1 MAGQDYERV
10 SLKTRWSKLDG
21 ARNSVLDRAKQCTEL
36 TIPSLL
42 VDSAHTE
49 DVKLDTPYQ
58 SLGARAVNNLAS
70 KLLVSLLPPN
80 APFFRF
86 VPDKMAMLELEEQ
99 NPGSMTDV
107 QDRLADIERALAA
120 QIEREALRVPIFEAL
135 KLLVATG
142 NALVYRDKD
151 EGTRVFNLNNYVVKR
166 SPEGK
171 IKEILTKEVVNPS
184 DLPEEMRGDA
194 DEDKDVEL
202 FTCVKWNGTNFDAWQ
217 EALDQEIPGTRG
229 TFKLENLPYIP
240 LRWTSIHNEDY
251 GRGLVEQ
258 YLGDLRSLESLAM
271 SIVEASAAA
280 AKILFFVDPVGSTNI
295 STVAKA
301 RSGSIVKGRAGD
313 VSTLQMDKS
322 HDLNIA
328 YQTMNDIQRR
338 LASAFLLNESARRD
352 AERVTAEEVRLMAG
366 ELEDALGG
374 IYSILTQELQLPL
387 IKLLM
392 LSSKVKFPDGLV
404 EPVIVTGVEALG
416 RGHDYNKLVQFAQTL
431 QQLLGPEIFA
441 QHTNVSAVIEQIGT
455 SLGIDTA
462 GIIKSEQ
469 QLQMEQQAA
478 EEAQKQMMM
487 EQVGQTGMMAAAQAG
502 GESVGSGEGM
512 AAMMQGVMQQQQ
524 G

>member
-1 MAGQDYERV
+1 MEMEKV
-10 SLKTRWSKLDG
+10 SLKSRWAKLDSERS
-21 ARNSVLDRAKQCTEL
+21 AVIDRATQCTEL

-42 VDSAHTE
+42 VDTSHTE
-49 DVKLDTPYQ
+49 EAALATPYQ

-70 KLLVSLLPPN
+70 KLLLSLLPPN

-86 VPDKMAMLELEEQ
+86 VPDKMAMMELEEK
-99 NPGSMTDV
+99 NPGSLAQV
-107 QDRLADIERALAA
+107 QERLGDLERGLAA
-120 QIEREALRVPIFEAL
+120 QIEREALRVPVFEAL

-142 NALVYRDKD
+142 NALIFRDKN
-151 EGTRVFNLNNYVVKR
+151 EGTRVFNLNAYVVKR
-166 SPEGK
+166 SPEGT
-171 IKEILTKEVVNPS
+171 LKEVMTREQVS
-184 DLPEEMRGDA
+184 HDDLPEGLDTKGSET
-194 DEDKDVEL
+194 KDIDL
-202 FTCVKWNGTNFDAWQ
+202 FTCVKWNGTKYDVWQ
-217 EALDQEIPGTRG
+217 EALGQEIPGTRG
-229 TFKLENLPYIP
+229 TYTKKNLPYMP
-240 LRWTSIHNEDY
+240 LRWTSVHNEDY

-258 YLGDLRSLESLAM
+258 YIGDLRSLEALAM

-280 AKILFFVDPVGSTNI
+280 AKVLFFVDPVGSTQI

-301 RSGSIVKGRAGD
+301 PSGAIVKGRSSD

-392 LSSKVKFPDGLV
+392 LTSKVKFPEGLV
-404 EPVIVTGVEALG
+404 EPIIVTGVEALG
-416 RGHDYNKLVQFAQTL
+416 RGHDYNKLVQFSQTL

-441 QHTNVSAVIEQIGT
+441 QYTNVDAVIEQIGT
-455 SLGIDTA
+455 SLGIETD
-462 GIIKSEQ
+462 GLIKSKEQIQAEQ
-469 QLQMEQQAA
+469 QQ
-478 EEAQKQMMM
+478 
-487 EQVGQTGMMAAAQAG
+487 
-502 GESVGSGEGM
+502 
-512 AAMMQGVMQQQQ
+512 AMMQQMSQQGMGAAAESGGKAAGEQMGGGMAQQMMQQMQQ
-524 G
+524 GQQQ

>member
-1 MAGQDYERV
+1 MEMERV
-10 SLKTRWSKLDG
+10 SLKSRWTKLDSERS
-21 ARNSVLDRAKQCTEL
+21 AVIDRAKQCTEL

-42 VDSAHTE
+42 VDTTHTE
-49 DVKLDTPYQ
+49 EVTLSTPYQ

-70 KLLVSLLPPN
+70 KLLLSLLPPN

-86 VPDKMAMLELEEQ
+86 VPDKLAVQELEESKAGSATEIQ
-99 NPGSMTDV
+99 NK
-107 QDRLADIERALAA
+107 LADLERGLSA

-151 EGTRVFNLNNYVVKR
+151 NGTRVFNLNAYVVKR
-166 SPEGK
+166 RPEGK
-171 IKEILTKEVVNPS
+171 HKELMTREQVRAD
-184 DLPEEMRGDA
+184 DLPEGMQTDSS
-194 DEDKDVEL
+194 EDKDIDL
-202 FTCVKWNGTNFDAWQ
+202 FTQVKWNGKSWDVFQ
-217 EALDQEIPGTRG
+217 EALDQEVPGTSG
-229 TFKLENLPYIP
+229 TYTVKNLPYMP

-258 YLGDLRSLESLAM
+258 YLGDLRSLEALSM

-280 AKILFFVDPVGSTNI
+280 AKVLFFVDPVGTTNI

-301 RSGSIVKGRAGD
+301 ASGSIVKGRASD
-313 VSTLQMDKS
+313 VTTLQMDKS

-387 IKLLM
+387 IKLM
-392 LSSKVKFPDGLV
+392 MITSKIKFPEGLV

-416 RGHDYNKLVQFAQTL
+416 RGHDYNKLVQFSQTL

-441 QHTNVSAVIEQIGT
+441 QHTNVNAVIEQIGT
-455 SLGIDTA
+455 SLGIETE
-462 GIIKSEQ
+462 GIIKSPEQLQAEQ
-469 QLQMEQQAA
+469 QQAMQQQLAQQGMGAAA
-478 EEAQKQMMM
+478 ESGGK
-487 EQVGQTGMMAAAQAG
+487 AG
-502 GESVGSGEGM
+502 GEQMGGEM
-512 AAMMQGVMQQQQ
+512 AQQMMQQMQQGAQ
-524 G
+524 

>member
-1 MAGQDYERV
+1 MDKV
-10 SLKTRWSKLDG
+10 SLKSRWTKLDSE
-21 ARNSVLDRAKQCTEL
+21 RSTVLDRAKECTEL

-42 VDSAHTE
+42 VDTTHSEE
-49 DVKLDTPYQ
+49 DTLSTPYQ

-70 KLLVSLLPPN
+70 KLLLSLLPPN

-86 VPDKMAMLELEEQ
+86 VPDKLAMMELEGKQE
-99 NPGSMTDV
+99 GAMVEV
-107 QDRLADIERALAA
+107 QERLADLERGLSA
-120 QIEREALRVPIFEAL
+120 QIEREALRVPIFESL

-142 NALVYRDKD
+142 NALVFRDKD
-151 EGTRVFNLNNYVVKR
+151 EGTRVFNLNAYCVKR

-171 IKEILTKEVVNPS
+171 LKEIITREQVEFD
-184 DLPEEMRGDA
+184 DLPEGMTTDTSKGKSID
-194 DEDKDVEL
+194 L
-202 FTCVKWNGTNFDAWQ
+202 FTSVKWNGKSYDVFQ
-217 EALDQEIPGTRG
+217 EALDLEVPGTRG
-229 TFKLENLPYIP
+229 TYTTKTLPYLP

-258 YLGDLRSLESLAM
+258 YLGDLRSLEGLAM

-280 AKILFFVDPVGSTNI
+280 AKVLFFVDPVGSTQI

-301 RSGSIVKGRAGD
+301 ASGAIVKGRAQD

-322 HDLNIA
+322 HDLNVA

-387 IKLLM
+387 IKLMM
-392 LSSKVKFPDGLV
+392 LTSKIKFPEGLV

-416 RGHDYNKLVQFAQTL
+416 RGHDYNKLVQFSQTL

-441 QHTNVSAVIEQIGT
+441 QYTNVDAVIEQIGT
-455 SLGIDTA
+455 SLGIETK
-462 GIIKSEQ
+462 GLVKSQEQIQQEQ
-469 QLQMEQQAA
+469 QQAMQQ
-478 EEAQKQMMM
+478 QLSQ
-487 EQVGQTGMMAAAQAG
+487 QGMDAAAVSAGKTG
-502 GESVGSGEGM
+502 GEQMGGPM
-512 AAMMQGVMQQQQ
+512 AEAMMQQGGAQQ
-524 G
+524 

>member
-1 MAGQDYERV
+1 MDRV
-10 SLKTRWSKLDG
+10 SLKSRWTKLDSE
-21 ARNSVLDRAKQCTEL
+21 RSTVLDRAEECTKL

-42 VDSAHTE
+42 VDTTHSEQDT
-49 DVKLDTPYQ
+49 LSTPYQ

-70 KLLVSLLPPN
+70 KLLLSLLPPN

-86 VPDKMAMLELEEQ
+86 VPDKLAMMEIEEQQEGAMAQIQEKLADLEL
-99 NPGSMTDV
+99 G
-107 QDRLADIERALAA
+107 LAA
-120 QIEREALRVPIFEAL
+120 QIEREALRVPIFESL

-142 NALVYRDKD
+142 NALVYRDKG
-151 EGTRVFNLNNYVVKR
+151 EGTRVFNLNAYCVKR

-171 IKEILTKEVVNPS
+171 LKEIITREQVEFD
-184 DLPEEMRGDA
+184 DLPEGMTTDSSKGKSID
-194 DEDKDVEL
+194 L
-202 FTCVKWNGTNFDAWQ
+202 FTSVKWNGKSYDVFQ
-217 EALDQEIPGTRG
+217 EALDLEVPGTRG
-229 TFKLENLPYIP
+229 TYTTKTLPYLP

-258 YLGDLRSLESLAM
+258 YLGDLRSLEGLAM

-280 AKILFFVDPVGSTNI
+280 AKVLFFVDPVGSTQI

-301 RSGSIVKGRAGD
+301 TSGAIVKGRAAD

-322 HDLNIA
+322 HDLNVA

-387 IKLLM
+387 IKLMM
-392 LSSKVKFPDGLV
+392 LTSKIKFPEGLV

-416 RGHDYNKLVQFAQTL
+416 RGHDYNKLVQFSQTL

-441 QHTNVSAVIEQIGT
+441 QYTNVDAVIEQIGT
-455 SLGIDTA
+455 SLGIETK
-462 GIIKSEQ
+462 GLIKSREQIQQEQQQAQEQ
-469 QLQMEQQAA
+469 QLMQQGMDATAIAGGKSAGEQMGGSM
-478 EEAQKQMMM
+478 AQQMM
-487 EQVGQTGMMAAAQAG
+487 QQG
-502 GESVGSGEGM
+502 G
-512 AAMMQGVMQQQQ
+512 AQQQ
-524 G
+524 

>member
-1 MAGQDYERV
+1 MEMDKY
-10 SLKTRWSKLDG
+10 SLKSRWAKLDG
-21 ARNSVLDRAKQCTEL
+21 ARSAVIDRAQQCAEL

-42 VDSAHTE
+42 VQDSHTE
-49 DVKLDTPYQ
+49 EVTLSTPYQ
-58 SLGARAVNNLAS
+58 SLGARAVNNLSS
-70 KLLVSLLPPN
+70 KLLLSLLPPN

-86 VPDKMAMLELEEQ
+86 VPDKMAMMELEEKQ
-99 NPGSMTDV
+99 PGAMAQV
-107 QDRLADIERALAA
+107 QERLGDLERGLAA
-120 QIEREALRVPIFEAL
+120 QIEREALRVPVFEAL

-142 NALVYRDKD
+142 NALIYRDKD
-151 EGTRVFNLNNYVVKR
+151 EGTRVYNLNAYVIKR
-166 SPEGK
+166 SPEGTV
-171 IKEILTKEVVNPS
+171 KEIMTREQVRHD
-184 DLPEEMRGDA
+184 DLPEGLDTTGS
-194 DEDKDVEL
+194 EDKDIDL
-202 FTCVKWNGTNFDAWQ
+202 FTCIKWNGTKYDVWQ
-217 EALDQEIPGTRG
+217 EALEQEIPGTRG
-229 TFKLENLPYIP
+229 TYTKKNLPYMP

-258 YLGDLRSLESLAM
+258 YLGDLRSLEALAM

-280 AKILFFVDPVGSTNI
+280 AKVLFFVDPVGSTQI

-301 RSGSIVKGRAGD
+301 SSGAIVKGRAGD

-387 IKLLM
+387 IKLMM
-392 LSSKVKFPDGLV
+392 LTSKVKFPEGLV

-441 QHTNVSAVIEQIGT
+441 QHTNVDAVIEQIGT
-455 SLGIDTA
+455 SLGIETD
-462 GIIKSEQ
+462 GIIKSQEQ
-469 QLQMEQQAA
+469 IQMEQQ
-478 EEAQKQMMM
+478 
-487 EQVGQTGMMAAAQAG
+487 QA
-502 GESVGSGEGM
+502 
-512 AAMMQGVMQQQQ
+512 MQQQMMQQ
-524 G
+524 GMGAAAESGGKAAGEEVGGGMAQQFSQAMGAANQKN

>member
-1 MAGQDYERV
+1 MEENQV
-10 SLKTRWSKLDG
+10 SLKNRWTKLDG
-21 ARNSVLDRAKQCTEL
+21 ERSAVIDRAKQCSEL

-42 VDSAHTE
+42 VDNESHTE
-49 DVKLDTPYQ
+49 DTRLDTPYQ

-70 KLLVSLLPPN
+70 KLLLSLLPPN

-86 VPDKMAMLELEEQ
+86 VPDKIAMMEIAQQGEGKLTE
-99 NPGSMTDV
+99 V
-107 QDRLADIERALAA
+107 QERLGDLERALAA

-142 NALVYRDKD
+142 NALVYRDKND
-151 EGTRVFNLNNYVVKR
+151 GTRVFNLNSYVVKR
-166 SPEGK
+166 NPEGK
-171 IKEILTKEVVNPS
+171 LKEILTKES
-184 DLPEEMRGDA
+184 IRRDDLPEGM
-194 DEDKDVEL
+194 DKDGDQEKPIDL
-202 FTCVKWNGTNFDAWQ
+202 FTIVKWNGKSFDVWQ
-217 EALDQEIPGTRG
+217 EALEQEVPGTRG
-229 TFKLENLPYIP
+229 TYTDKNLPYIP

-258 YLGDLRSLESLAM
+258 YLGDLRSLEALAM

-280 AKILFFVDPVGSTNI
+280 AKVLFFVDPVGTTNI
-295 STVAKA
+295 ATVSKA
-301 RSGSIVKGRAGD
+301 QSGAIVKGRAGD

-387 IKLLM
+387 VKLLM
-392 LSSKVKFPDGLV
+392 LSAKVKFPEGLV

-416 RGHDYNKLVQFAQTL
+416 RGHDYNKLVQFSQTL
-431 QQLLGPEIFA
+431 QQLLGPEIFS
-441 QHTNVSAVIEQIGT
+441 QYTNVDAVIEQVGT
-455 SLGIDTA
+455 SLGIETD
-462 GIIKSEQ
+462 GLIKSAEQ
-469 QLQMEQQAA
+469 IQQEKA
-478 EEAQKQMMM
+478 
-487 EQVGQTGMMAAAQAG
+487 
-502 GESVGSGEGM
+502 
-512 AAMMQGVMQQQQ
+512 AAMMQQLSQQ
-524 G
+524 GMGAVAESGGKAAGEQVGPQMAEAAMKQMGG

>member
-1 MAGQDYERV
+1 MDRV
-10 SLKTRWSKLDG
+10 SLKSRWTKLDSE
-21 ARNSVLDRAKQCTEL
+21 RSTVLDRAKECTEL

-42 VDSAHTE
+42 VDTTHSEE
-49 DVKLDTPYQ
+49 DTLSTPYQ

-70 KLLVSLLPPN
+70 KLLLSLLPPN

-86 VPDKMAMLELEEQ
+86 VPDKLAMMELEGKQE
-99 NPGSMTDV
+99 GAMVEV
-107 QDRLADIERALAA
+107 QERLADLERGLSA
-120 QIEREALRVPIFEAL
+120 QIEREALRVPIFESL

-142 NALVYRDKD
+142 NALVFRDKD
-151 EGTRVFNLNNYVVKR
+151 EGTRVFNLNAYCVKR

-171 IKEILTKEVVNPS
+171 LKEIITREQVEFD
-184 DLPEEMRGDA
+184 DLPEGMTTDTSKGKSID
-194 DEDKDVEL
+194 L
-202 FTCVKWNGTNFDAWQ
+202 FTSVKWNGKSYDVFQ
-217 EALDQEIPGTRG
+217 EALDLEVPGTRG
-229 TFKLENLPYIP
+229 TYTTKTLPYLP

-258 YLGDLRSLESLAM
+258 YLGDLRSLEGLAM

-280 AKILFFVDPVGSTNI
+280 AKVLFFVDPVGSTQI

-301 RSGSIVKGRAGD
+301 ASGAIVKGRAAD

-387 IKLLM
+387 IKLMM
-392 LSSKVKFPDGLV
+392 LTSKIKFPEGLV

-416 RGHDYNKLVQFAQTL
+416 RGHDYNKLVQFSQTL

-441 QHTNVSAVIEQIGT
+441 QYTNVDAVIEQIGT
-455 SLGIDTA
+455 SLGIETK
-462 GIIKSEQ
+462 GLIKSQEQIQQEQ
-469 QLQMEQQAA
+469 QQAMQQQLSQQGMGAAA
-478 EEAQKQMMM
+478 ESAGK
-487 EQVGQTGMMAAAQAG
+487 AG
-502 GESVGSGEGM
+502 GEQMGGPM
-512 AAMMQGVMQQQQ
+512 AEQLMNQGGAQQ
-524 G
+524 

>member
-1 MAGQDYERV
+1 MEMDKY
-10 SLKTRWSKLDG
+10 SLKSRWTKLDG
-21 ARNSVLDRAKQCTEL
+21 TRSTIIDRAQQCAEL

-42 VDSAHTE
+42 VQDTHTE
-49 DVKLDTPYQ
+49 DVELATPYQ

-70 KLLVSLLPPN
+70 KLLLSLLPPN

-86 VPDKMAMLELEEQ
+86 VPDKMAMMELEEKT
-99 NPGSMTDV
+99 PGSIAQV
-107 QDRLADIERALAA
+107 QERLGDLERGLAS
-120 QIEREALRVPIFEAL
+120 QIEREALRVPVFEAL

-142 NALVYRDKD
+142 NALIYRDKK
-151 EGTRVFNLNNYVVKR
+151 EGTRVFNLNSYVIKR
-166 SPEGK
+166 SPEG
-171 IKEILTKEVVNPS
+171 IVKEILTREQVRHD
-184 DLPEEMRGDA
+184 DLPEGLDTTGS
-194 DEDKDVEL
+194 EDKDIDL
-202 FTCVKWNGTNFDAWQ
+202 YTCIKWNGTKYDVWQ
-217 EALDQEIPGTRG
+217 EALGQEIPGTRG
-229 TFKLENLPYIP
+229 TYTEKNLPYMP

-258 YLGDLRSLESLAM
+258 YLGDLRSLEALAM

-280 AKILFFVDPVGSTNI
+280 AKVLFFVDPVGTTQI

-301 RSGSIVKGRAGD
+301 SSGSIVKGRASD

-328 YQTMNDIQRR
+328 YQTMNDITRR

-392 LSSKVKFPDGLV
+392 LTSKVKFPEGLV

-441 QHTNVSAVIEQIGT
+441 QHTNVDAVIEQIGT
-455 SLGIDTA
+455 SLGIETD
-462 GIIKSEQ
+462 GLIKTQEQLAAERQQAMQQ
-469 QLQMEQQAA
+469 QLQQQGMAALSEQGGKSAG
-478 EEAQKQMMM
+478 EEMGPEMAK
-487 EQVGQTGMMAAAQAG
+487 GMMAQI
-502 GESVGSGEGM
+502 
-512 AAMMQGVMQQQQ
+512 QQQQQ

>member
-1 MAGQDYERV
+1 MAEHDKEQV

-21 ARNSVLDRAKQCTEL
+21 ARNTVLDRAKQCTKL

-42 VDSAHTE
+42 VEQAHTE
-49 DVKLDTPYQ
+49 DVNLDTPYQ

-80 APFFRF
+80 SPFFRF
-86 VPDKMAMLELEEQ
+86 VPDKMALMEIEATQAGASAEI
-99 NPGSMTDV
+99 
-107 QDRLADIERALAA
+107 QDRLADIERALVA

-171 IKEILTKEVVNPS
+171 VKEILTKEVVNPS

-271 SIVEASAAA
+271 SIVEASSAA
-280 AKILFFVDPVGSTNI
+280 AKVLFLVDPVGSTNI
-295 STVAKA
+295 STIAKA
-301 RSGSIVKGRAGD
+301 KSGSIVKGRAGD
-313 VSTLQMDKS
+313 ISTLQLDKS
-322 HDLNIA
+322 ADLQIA

-392 LSSKVKFPDGLV
+392 LSSKVKFPEGLV

-441 QHTNVSAVIEQIGT
+441 QHTNVSAVIDQIGT

-462 GIIKSEQ
+462 GIIKSPE
-469 QLQMEQQAA
+469 QLQMEQQQAQQAQQQAMMQQVAQQGMGAAA
-478 EEAQKQMMM
+478 E
-487 EQVGQTGMMAAAQAG
+487 AG
-502 GESVGSGEGM
+502 GEAAGAEMGAGM
-512 AAMMQGVMQQQQ
+512 AQAMQEQQQ

>member
-1 MAGQDYERV
+1 MDRV
-10 SLKTRWSKLDG
+10 SLKSRWTKLDSE
-21 ARNSVLDRAKQCTEL
+21 RSTVLDRAKECTEL

-42 VDSAHTE
+42 VDTTHSEQDT
-49 DVKLDTPYQ
+49 LSTPYQ

-70 KLLVSLLPPN
+70 KLLLSLLPPN

-86 VPDKMAMLELEEQ
+86 VPDKIAMMELEGQQGGAMAE
-99 NPGSMTDV
+99 V
-107 QDRLADIERALAA
+107 QERLADLELGLAA

-142 NALVYRDKD
+142 NALVFRDKD
-151 EGTRVFNLNNYVVKR
+151 EGTRVFNLNAYCVKR

-171 IKEILTKEVVNPS
+171 LKEIITREQVEFD
-184 DLPEEMRGDA
+184 DLPEGMTTDSSKGKSID
-194 DEDKDVEL
+194 L
-202 FTCVKWNGTNFDAWQ
+202 FTSVKWNGKSYDVFQ
-217 EALDQEIPGTRG
+217 EALDLEVPGTRG
-229 TFKLENLPYIP
+229 TYTKKTLPYLP

-258 YLGDLRSLESLAM
+258 YLGDLRSLEGLAM

-280 AKILFFVDPVGSTNI
+280 AKVLFFVDPVGSTQI

-301 RSGSIVKGRAGD
+301 ASGAIVKGRAQD

-322 HDLNIA
+322 HDLNVA

-387 IKLLM
+387 IKLMM
-392 LSSKVKFPDGLV
+392 LTSKIKFPEGLV

-416 RGHDYNKLVQFAQTL
+416 RGHDYNKLVQFSQTL

-441 QHTNVSAVIEQIGT
+441 QYTNVDAVIEQIGT
-455 SLGIDTA
+455 SLGIETK
-462 GIIKSEQ
+462 GLVKSQEQIQQEQ
-469 QLQMEQQAA
+469 QQAMQQ
-478 EEAQKQMMM
+478 QLSQ
-487 EQVGQTGMMAAAQAG
+487 QGMDAAAVSAGKTG
-502 GESVGSGEGM
+502 GEQMGGPM
-512 AAMMQGVMQQQQ
+512 AEAMMQQGGAQQ
-524 G
+524 

>member
-1 MAGQDYERV
+1 METDKY
-10 SLKTRWSKLDG
+10 SLKTRWVKLDG
-21 ARNSVLDRAKQCTEL
+21 ARSSVIDRAKQCSEL

-42 VDSAHTE
+42 VDATHTE
-49 DVKLDTPYQ
+49 ETSLPTPYQ

-70 KLLVSLLPPN
+70 KLLLSLLPPN

-86 VPDKMAMLELEEQ
+86 VPDKLAMMELEESS
-99 NPGSMTDV
+99 PGSMAEV
-107 QDRLADIERALAA
+107 QERLADLERGLSA
-120 QIEREALRVPIFEAL
+120 QIEREALRVPVFEAL

-142 NALVYRDKD
+142 NALLYRDKN
-151 EGTRVFNLNNYVVKR
+151 EGTRVFNMNSYVVKR
-166 SPEGK
+166 SPEG
-171 IKEILTKEVVNPS
+171 IVKEIMTRERVRQD
-184 DLPEEMRGDA
+184 DLPEGLDTTGA
-194 DEDKDVEL
+194 EDKDIDL
-202 FTCVKWNGTNFDAWQ
+202 FTSIKWNGKRYDVFQ

-229 TFKLENLPYIP
+229 TYTKKNLPYMP
-240 LRWTSIHNEDY
+240 LRWTAIHNEDY

-258 YLGDLRSLESLAM
+258 YIGDLRSLEALSM

-280 AKILFFVDPVGSTNI
+280 AKVLFFVDPVGSTQI

-301 RSGSIVKGRAGD
+301 QSGAIVKGRAAD

-387 IKLLM
+387 IKLM
-392 LSSKVKFPDGLV
+392 MITSKIKFPEGLV
-404 EPVIVTGVEALG
+404 EPIIVTGVEALG

-441 QHTNVSAVIEQIGT
+441 QYTNVSAVIEQIGT
-455 SLGIDTA
+455 SLGIETD
-462 GIIKSEQ
+462 GIIKSQEQ
-469 QLQMEQQAA
+469 IQMEQQ
-478 EEAQKQMMM
+478 Q
-487 EQVGQTGMMAAAQAG
+487 
-502 GESVGSGEGM
+502 
-512 AAMMQGVMQQQQ
+512 AMMQQMAQQ
-524 G
+524 GMGSMAESGGKAAGEEMGGGMAQQFAAAMGAPNQKN

>member
-1 MAGQDYERV
+1 MDKV
-10 SLKTRWSKLDG
+10 SLKSRWTKLDSE
-21 ARNSVLDRAKQCTEL
+21 RSTVLDRAKECTEL

-42 VDSAHTE
+42 VDTTHSEQDT
-49 DVKLDTPYQ
+49 LSTPYQ

-70 KLLVSLLPPN
+70 KLLLSLLPPN

-86 VPDKMAMLELEEQ
+86 VPDKLAMMEIEEQQEGAMAQIQEKLADLEL
-99 NPGSMTDV
+99 G
-107 QDRLADIERALAA
+107 LAA
-120 QIEREALRVPIFEAL
+120 QIEREALRVPIFESL

-151 EGTRVFNLNNYVVKR
+151 EGTRVFNLNAYCVKR

-171 IKEILTKEVVNPS
+171 LKEIITREQVEFD
-184 DLPEEMRGDA
+184 DLPEGMTTDSSKGKSID
-194 DEDKDVEL
+194 L
-202 FTCVKWNGTNFDAWQ
+202 FTSVKWNGKSYDVFQ
-217 EALDQEIPGTRG
+217 EALDLEVPGTRG
-229 TFKLENLPYIP
+229 TYTTKTLPYLP

-258 YLGDLRSLESLAM
+258 YLGDLRSLEGLAM

-280 AKILFFVDPVGSTNI
+280 AKVLFFVDPVGSTQI

-301 RSGSIVKGRAGD
+301 ASGAIVKGRAAD

-322 HDLNIA
+322 HDLNVA

-387 IKLLM
+387 IKLMM
-392 LSSKVKFPDGLV
+392 LTSKIKFPEGLV

-416 RGHDYNKLVQFAQTL
+416 RGHDYNKLVQFSQTL

-441 QHTNVSAVIEQIGT
+441 QYTNVDAVIEQIGT
-455 SLGIDTA
+455 SLGIETK
-462 GIIKSEQ
+462 GLVKSQEQIQQEQ
-469 QLQMEQQAA
+469 QQAMQQ
-478 EEAQKQMMM
+478 QLSQ
-487 EQVGQTGMMAAAQAG
+487 QGMDAAAVSAGKTG
-502 GESVGSGEGM
+502 GEQMGGPM
-512 AAMMQGVMQQQQ
+512 AEAMMQQGGAQQ
-524 G
+524 